1 MLFPKGHCGGIK
13 KSSTLLQERRDNMT
27 VERPPRKS
35 FLPAFRHTIGEEE
48 IAEVVDTL
56 RSDWITTGPR
66 THDFEDQF
74 KEYVGCDHAV
84 AVNSCTAAMHL
95 SLIAAGIGRGHE
107 VITTPFTF
115 AATAE
120 VIIHQQAKPVFVDI
134 EPDTYN
140 IDSSKIEEKI
150 SERTRA
156 IMPVHYAGHPC
167 EMHTILQVADQHRLK
182 VVEDAA
188 HAFGAAI
195 NNTMIGSLGDAT
207 CFSFY
212 ATKAITTG
220 EGGMVTT
227 NDDRLAE
234 NIRLLSLHGL
244 SKDAWKRY
252 SHEGTWYYD
261 IICPGYKYNMMDVQ
275 AAIGIHQLKR
285 APEMQK
291 RREEIARKYTKAL
304 RTIPEITL
312 PRIKKNVRHA
322 WHLYP
327 ILINADLL
335 SISRNGF
342 IDVLK
347 SENIGTSV
355 HFIPLHLHPYYQ
367 RTYGY
372 KRGDFPVA
380 ESAFDRTVSL
390 PIYPRMSEN
399 DVDDVIASVRK
410 VVDQHGS

>member
-1 MLFPKGHCGGIK
+1 
-13 KSSTLLQERRDNMT
+13 
-27 VERPPRKS
+27 
-35 FLPAFRHTIGEEE
+35 
-48 IAEVVDTL
+48 
-56 RSDWITTGPR
+56 
-66 THDFEDQF
+66 
-74 KEYVGCDHAV
+74 
-84 AVNSCTAAMHL
+84 
-95 SLIAAGIGRGHE
+95 
-107 VITTPFTF
+107 
-115 AATAE
+115 
-120 VIIHQQAKPVFVDI
+120 
-134 EPDTYN
+134 
-140 IDSSKIEEKI
+140 
-150 SERTRA
+150 
-156 IMPVHYAGHPC
+156 
-167 EMHTILQVADQHRLK
+167 
-182 VVEDAA
+182 
-188 HAFGAAI
+188 
-195 NNTMIGSLGDAT
+195 
-207 CFSFY
+207 
-212 ATKAITTG
+212 
-220 EGGMVTT
+220 
-227 NDDRLAE
+227 
-234 NIRLLSLHGL
+234 
-244 SKDAWKRY
+244 
-252 SHEGTWYYD
+252 
-261 IICPGYKYNMMDVQ
+261 
-275 AAIGIHQLKR
+275 
-285 APEMQK
+285 MQK

>member
-1 MLFPKGHCGGIK
+1 VLVPKGHSGSIK
-13 KSSTLLQERRDNMT
+13 KSNAPLQEDRDNMK

-48 IAEVVDTL
+48 IAEVVDTM

-66 THDFEDQF
+66 THYFEDQF
-74 KEYVGCDHAV
+74 KEYVGCDYAI
-84 AVNSCTAAMHL
+84 AVNSCTAALHL
-95 SLIAAGIGRGHE
+95 SLVAAGIEQGHE

-120 VIIHQQAKPVFVDI
+120 VIIHQKAEPVFVDI

-140 IDSSKIEEKI
+140 IDASKIEEKV

-156 IMPVHYAGHPC
+156 IIPVHYAGHPC
-167 EMHTILQVADQHRLK
+167 EMRTILEIADQHRLK
-182 VVEDAA
+182 IIEDAA

-195 NNTMIGSLGDAT
+195 NNTMIGSLGSAT

-227 NDDRLAE
+227 NDGLLAE
-234 NIRLLSLHGL
+234 KIRLLSLHGI
-244 SKDAWKRY
+244 SKDAWTRY
-252 SHEGTWYYD
+252 SHEGTWRYNVLY
-261 IICPGYKYNMMDVQ
+261 PGYKYNMMDIQ
-275 AAIGIHQLKR
+275 AAIGIHQLKK

-291 RREEIARKYTKAL
+291 RREEIAKKYTKAFGN
-304 RTIPEITL
+304 IPEITT
-312 PRIKKNVRHA
+312 PCIKKNVRHA

-327 ILINADLL
+327 LLINTNLL

-342 IDVLK
+342 IDALR
-347 SENIGTSV
+347 SENIGSSV

-367 RTYGY
+367 HTYGY

-380 ESAFDRTVSL
+380 ESVFDHTVSL
-390 PIYPRMSEN
+390 PIYPRMIED
-399 DVDDVIASVRK
+399 DVDDVIASVCK